1 MPAICT
7 GGNNQATFSDTFMS
21 VNWNAIDMLFVTRP
35 IKKYLL
41 LLLALGMVLPGGAQE
56 IVSGGPAKLIT
67 RFGFEQLTGGVVIV
81 RGTFDKSPD
90 SLNFIFDTGSGGISL
105 DSTTARQM
113 QLELSPSDRTI
124 RGIAGIKNVEYARNH
139 TLNLPGLSVSG
150 LDFHINDY
158 ELLTGVYGVKIDGI
172 IGYSFLRRYL
182 VTIDYDKRILSV
194 YTPGDFKYPRGGYL
208 LRPAITGLPMQYA
221 YVGDNRGVFGRFYL
235 DTGAGLNLLLSN
247 EFVGD
252 SSLFTAKKNRY
263 PTVAEGLGGKKEMEM
278 AVLKTFKLGNYKFKR
293 VPIYLFDDEFNVTSY
308 PQLGGLIG
316 NDILRRFNV
325 VINYPRSEIHLIPN
339 SHFRDEFDYSYTGL
353 GLYAANGTIYITDV
367 LKNSPAEEAGLKV
380 GDILFAVDNNL
391 SNSMQ
396 AYRNILMQ
404 SGRRVKLLVKRQGEL
419 IQTTMIIE
427 NIK

>member
-1 MPAICT
+1 MHRSA
-7 GGNNQATFSDTFMS
+7 A
-21 VNWNAIDMLFVTRP
+21 RP
-35 IKKYLL
+35 FIVLL
-41 LLLALGMVLPGGAQE
+41 LLLGAFVGSTSSHAQE
-56 IVSGGPAKLIT
+56 IVSGGPARLIT
-67 RFGFEQLTGGVVIV
+67 RFSFEQLTGGVVIV
-81 RGTFDKSPD
+81 RGTFDKHPD
-90 SLNFIFDTGSGGISL
+90 TLNFIFDTGSGGISL
-105 DSTTARQM
+105 DSSTAAQL

-124 RGIAGIKNVEYARNH
+124 RGIAGVKNVEYARNH

-182 VTIDYDKRILSV
+182 VTVDYDKKIIAV

-221 YVGDNRGVFGRFYL
+221 YVGENRKVFGRFYL

-247 EFVGD
+247 DFVGD
-252 SSLFTAKKNRY
+252 SSLFAPKKNRY

-278 AVLKTFKLGNYKFKR
+278 VVLKSFKIGSYKFKK

-325 VINYPRSEIHLIPN
+325 VINYPRSEIHLLPN

-353 GLYAANGTIYITDV
+353 GLYSANGAIYIADV
-367 LKNSPAEEAGLKV
+367 LKHSPAETAGLKV

-396 AYRNILMQ
+396 TYRNILMQ
-404 SGRRVKLLVKRQGEL
+404 SGRRVKMLVKRDNEF
-419 IQTTMIIE
+419 IQTTMVIK